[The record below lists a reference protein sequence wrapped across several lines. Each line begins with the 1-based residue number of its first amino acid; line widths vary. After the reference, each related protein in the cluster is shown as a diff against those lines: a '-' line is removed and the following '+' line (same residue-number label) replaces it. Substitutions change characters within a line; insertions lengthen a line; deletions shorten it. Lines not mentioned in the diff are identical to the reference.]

1 MTRPATPDHTLTA
14 WRITKTRYREQAFDG
29 EGARRFGGRWN
40 TTGTRMVYT
49 AQSRSLAILELL
61 AHLGDNRTLSEE
73 YVLIAVTFPTSL
85 ATWTDLTDL
94 PADWHRSPPPPA
106 VPLFGDRWARQQRSV
121 ALLVPSAV
129 CPGEHNWLLNPDHP
143 AFAHVVVGE
152 PQRLDLDPR
161 LLR

>member
-1 MTRPATPDHTLTA
+1 MTA
-14 WRITKTRYREQAFDG
+14 WRITKARCREQAFDG

-40 TTGTRMVYT
+40 TAGTRMIYT

-61 AHLGDNRTLSEE
+61 AHLGDPRTLSEN
-73 YVLIAVTFPTSL
+73 YVLIDVTFATSM
-85 ATWTDLTDL
+85 ATWTDTADL

-106 VPLFGDRWARQQRSV
+106 VPLFGDRWARQRRSV

-143 AFAHVVVGE
+143 QFAQVVRGK
-152 PQRLDLDPR
+152 PQGLDLDPR